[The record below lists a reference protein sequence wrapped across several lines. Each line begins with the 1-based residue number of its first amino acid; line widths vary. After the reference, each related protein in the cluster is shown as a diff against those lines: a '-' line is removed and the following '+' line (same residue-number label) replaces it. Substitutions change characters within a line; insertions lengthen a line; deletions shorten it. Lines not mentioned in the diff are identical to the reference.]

1 MNSPPTRELVMSRPA
16 KSQNPPLPGPEN
28 VGFRLDETNRTLL
41 AAQAGQLGVK
51 RNSLA
56 RDLVIRALNEPAET
70 TSLLIALNQ
79 QIFALREELALV
91 AEVILTHGGKLDQK
105 TAHKWVDENLKPA
118 E

>member
-1 MNSPPTRELVMSRPA
+1 MHLPPTDELFMSRPA
-16 KSQNPPLPGPEN
+16 KPQNPPNPGPEN
-28 VGFRLDETNRTLL
+28 VGFRLDEANRTLL

-79 QIFALREELALV
+79 QIFALREELALM

-105 TAHKWVDENLKPA
+105 TARKWVDENLKPS